1 MLQYIVSGSNASQIA
16 TTASEA
22 LEHGCRWIRVD
33 ISNLSLEQ
41 ARETVMDLKE
51 KCQGIEAFLSLE
63 NDVDAAHE
71 LKVDGVHLDFS
82 TSDSIV
88 GARKQ
93 LGEEPIIGITV
104 QHAGDVPFVPRT
116 AIDYLTLEKA
126 ELDECR
132 KIVEQMRTCG
142 LDEPV
147 VAPYS
152 HNVPLTQLMDTGIN
166 GIAVSNDTIPTSQ
179 LPELLEELNKLL
191 EKRLSKL

>member
-33 ISNLSLEQ
+33 ISQISLDEVN
-41 ARETVMDLKE
+41 ETVKAVHE
-51 KCQGIEAFLSLE
+51 KCKACEAFLTLE
-63 NDVDAAHE
+63 NDVEAVHE
-71 LKVDGVHLDFS
+71 LKVDGVHIGFS

-116 AIDYLTLEKA
+116 AIDYLSLEKA

-132 KIVEQMRTCG
+132 KIVEQMRTYG

-147 VAPYS
+147 VVPYS
-152 HNVPLTQLMDTGIN
+152 PDVPPTQLMDTGIN

-179 LPELLEELNKLL
+179 LPQLLDELNRLL
-191 EKRLSKL
+191 EKRLSNL